1 MRGCRGGL
9 KRDRGRQSMAGN
21 ILLIGFM
28 GVGKGRVAR
37 ALARKSGLY
46 AVDTDDLI
54 ESMTNRKIRS
64 IFTEEG
70 ESFFRQLEQRTA
82 EWLRRDVRNT
92 IVATGGGFFHAIQPG
107 EGDAVVF
114 LHAPLEVILQTFH
127 DHPRGR
133 KKIKKRPL
141 LGDMD
146 KARELYARRLPLYRQ
161 AADVEIGVEGLEEEA
176 IAERIMLKLGLAP
189 GGESSGA

>member
-1 MRGCRGGL
+1 
-9 KRDRGRQSMAGN
+9 MAGN

-37 ALARKSGLY
+37 ALAGKTGVV

-64 IFTEEG
+64 IFTVDG
-70 ESFFRQLEQRTA
+70 EPFFRQLEQRTS
-82 EWLRRDVRNT
+82 EWLRCNVRNT
-92 IVATGGGFFHAIQPG
+92 IVATGGGFFHALQRG

-114 LHAPLEVILQTFH
+114 LHAPLEVILQAIH

-141 LGDMD
+141 LGDIN
-146 KARELYARRLPLYRQ
+146 KARELYAKRLPLYRK
-161 AADVEIGVEGLEEEA
+161 AADVEIGVEGLEAEA
-176 IAERIMLKLGLAP
+176 IADRIMLKLGLTP
-189 GGESSGA
+189 GEETSRA